1 MPRRILRYPGAGFV
15 NRSLLSSLLAVAAV
29 LAGSGSVAATGG
41 VAPDWKAWL
50 CFPNQPH
57 DWCYVGLDTV
67 VVSPVGG
74 LSGFTKVAPSSNP
87 PVDCFY
93 VYPTVSGEN
102 RPNADLRLRSRPRS
116 TPRSSRRRSSP
127 RSAVCSHPLYR
138 QSLGPDG
145 NRALAYADVLA
156 AWKDYLAHDN
166 EGRGVVLIGHS
177 QGASVLEEL
186 IQRELE
192 RSPAERRLLV
202 SAILLGGNVVVP
214 NRRATGGT
222 FLHVQPCGSTTQT
235 GCVVACSSWDKTPP
249 AGAAFESIAKPHSEH
264 VLCVNPAAPGGGS
277 AAITPIFAGYN
288 SEGLVPPR
296 SPYLRYQWVE
306 FPGLYKAR
314 CVQKG
319 SRAWLLVTRIH
330 TVGDPRP
337 TVQEVDQA
345 DEGALTRRTST
356 STSQTSSH
364 WCDPRLVRGPD
375 TTYRERTADRAPQE
389 RRCDSPPITH
399 GGDIQAAP
407 GRAPAPRP
415 GELSRS

>member
-1 MPRRILRYPGAGFV
+1 MSIAGSV
-15 NRSLLSSLLAVAAV
+15 ALLVGLAAV
-29 LAGSGSVAATGG
+29 LAGSGAAAATNGA
-41 VAPDWKAWL
+41 VSHWKAWL

-57 DWCYVGLDTV
+57 DWCYVSLDTV
-67 VVSPVGG
+67 VVSPAGHLTGV
-74 LSGFTKVAPSSNP
+74 KVAPSSNP

-102 RPNADLRLRSRPRS
+102 RQNADLRLQPAEKYAAIIQASQFSR
-116 TPRSSRRRSSP
+116 
-127 RSAVCSHPLYR
+127 VCRVFAPLYR
-138 QSLGPDG
+138 QALGASG
-145 NRALAYADVLA
+145 NGALAYADVLA

-202 SAILLGGNVVVP
+202 SAILLGGNVLVP
-214 NRRATGGT
+214 NGRLAGGT
-222 FLHVQPCGSTTQT
+222 FSRVPACTSVAET
-235 GCVVACSSWDKTPP
+235 GCVVAYSSWDKTPP
-249 AGAAFESIAKPHSEH
+249 AGAAFESVPKPHAEH

-337 TVQEVDQA
+337 TVQEVDQP
-345 DEGALTRRTST
+345 DEGLHAADVNVDLANLVS
-356 STSQTSSH
+356 
-364 WCDPRLVRGPD
+364 LVRA
-375 TTYRERTADRAPQE
+375 EAHAFV
-389 RRCDSPPITH
+389 SH
-399 GGDIQAAP
+399 H
-407 GRAPAPRP
+407 
-415 GELSRS
+415 